1 MLKDSC
7 TRSGCG
13 MLRFGIVL
21 VLTCLLGTALHAAVP
36 TPEGRPTD
44 PPPPAPLPAEVEVA
58 AYLMDLLSI
67 DEKEQTFQ
75 AEILFNFRWKDPR
88 LADRHTEPLRLIEDA
103 VSERLQTIWNPNV
116 QFVNAVEKQTF
127 NQALT
132 LHPDGTVEH
141 RVDVL
146 GRFSTPMDFQ
156 RFPFDRQRLKIMLE
170 SFLEQTGQLRFTID
184 RDRTRADPDSASGD
198 LNLVGVHA
206 SVTQSAISGW
216 NEDFSRYVLELAVE
230 RNVSFYTWR
239 VIVPIMI
246 IVMISFALFFVDI
259 ASYHDRVGIAMACL
273 LACVATQFAISF
285 SLPRI
290 SYLTPIDRFFVWTY
304 ISIGFGV
311 GLSTWVKI
319 LESRGSANWQRV
331 DWHSRWLSPV
341 IFFAGVAAV
350 LI

>member
-1 MLKDSC
+1 MLEDSLIKMA
-7 TRSGCG
+7 SGV
-13 MLRFGIVL
+13 LRGVVALIL
-21 VLTCLLGTALHAAVP
+21 ACLLAPGVQAATLP
-36 TPEGRPTD
+36 DDRPDD
-44 PPPPAPLPAEVEVA
+44 PAPPAPLPVEVEVA

-75 AEILFNFRWKDPR
+75 AELLLNFRWKDPR
-88 LADRHTEPLRLIEDA
+88 LAHTHAESLRLIEDA
-103 VSERLQTIWNPNV
+103 VTERLQTIWNPNV
-116 QFVNAVEKQTF
+116 QFVNAVEKQIF

-156 RFPFDRQRLKIMLE
+156 RFPFDRQQLKILLE
-170 SFLEQTGQLRFTID
+170 SFLGQTSQMQFTID
-184 RDRTRADPDSASGD
+184 SGRTRADPDSASGD
-198 LNLVGVHA
+198 LNLMGVHA
-206 SVTQSAISGW
+206 LVTQSAISGW
-216 NEDFSRYVLELAVE
+216 NENFSRYVLELAVE
-230 RNVSFYTWR
+230 RNVKFYTWR
-239 VIVPIMI
+239 VIVPITI
-246 IVMISFALFFVDI
+246 IVMISFALFFVEID
-259 ASYHDRVGIAMACL
+259 SYHDRVAIAMACL

-304 ISIGFGV
+304 ISIGSGV

-319 LESRGSANWQRV
+319 LESRGNPHWRRV
-331 DWHSRWLSPV
+331 DFHSRWVTPL